1 MRQPAAGS
9 VSLVYETHATTL
21 DNESGHSHGVAA
33 GRAVGAGRDE
43 RARLGDR
50 RRDDGIE
57 LVVSSDLRR
66 AVQTVEIA
74 FAGSPVPRRLDR
86 RLREVDFG
94 ELTGAPV
101 DVVHAQRRRRVDD
114 PFPGGQSYRQVTDGV
129 LELLGELPADHP
141 GQRLLLVGH
150 AATRFALDHLL
161 TGRPLERAV
170 TAPFA
175 WREGWEY
182 VVGATLPTVA
192 VLDGPGAARGGRR
205 DRRGLPSGVHR
216 TRLRRDRRPGAVVRH
231 RDAAEARRLRRVPA
245 CHRPRG
251 EEPSL
256 GFGYG
261 YTGQPGQWWSEQVA
275 AAAPPAVCAEW
286 LGGHFE
292 VPELAVRPD
301 AQGRGFGAAV
311 MDTLLLGLPHGRAL
325 LTTYADDRAAPRL
338 YQRLGWTRLAAG
350 VLPGS
355 DLWGIRLSP

>member
-21 DNESGHSHGVAA
+21 DNESGHCTGWQPGELSARGVAN
-33 GRAVGAGRDE
+33 
-43 RARLGDR
+43 ARQLGR
-50 RRDDGIE
+50 RRADDGIE
-57 LVVSSDLRR
+57 LVVSSDLHR

-129 LELLGELPADHP
+129 LELLGELPADHA

-192 VLDGPGAARGGRR
+192 VLDGPGALAVADEIVEGYRAAFTAPGYDETDDQVRSFGTET
-205 DRRGLPSGVHR
+205 LPKHAGYEGF
-216 TRLRRDRRPGAVVRH
+216 RLATVR
-231 RDAAEARRLRRVPA
+231 EAGTL
-245 CHRPRG
+245 
-251 EEPSL
+251 L

-275 AAAPPAVCAEW
+275 AAAPPAVSAEW